1 MKSRS
6 RHNSTKKG
14 FTVFFTV
21 TLRPFIK
28 YQSPPN
34 NAMNSFKDM
43 SPLARMFLLAV
54 MHLSCFLSCNITE
67 NVETHP
73 TTIRDVIIE

>member
-14 FTVFFTV
+14 FIVFFTV
-21 TLRPFIK
+21 TLRPFTK
-28 YQSPPN
+28 YQSLPS

-43 SPLARMFLLAV
+43 FPLARMFPLAV
-54 MHLSCFLSCNITE
+54 MHLSCFLSRNITE
-67 NVETHP
+67 NVETHLP
-73 TTIRDVIIE
+73 PIRDVIIE